1 MTHADVEAAADAI
14 GRSGW
19 GDRRTRLAW
28 STSHPGCRPLV
39 ADADGTIVG
48 TGMATINGSVGWIGT
63 IWVDPAWR
71 GQGLGTALTQTTI
84 EVAQAA
90 GCATLL
96 LVATEAGQPLYERLG
111 FRVQDRYRTMEAAGL
126 ATGDPDERIRPFQ
139 ASDLTAM
146 LVLDGVVTGEDRAHM
161 LTALAG
167 PDTTRCLERPDG
179 TLGGFV
185 IRAPWGGG
193 ATIAP
198 DPEDALAILH
208 ARRLAAGSGKRVRAG
223 VLETNHVGFDRLRH
237 HGWVDAWQAPR
248 LIRGEMPA
256 WRPEAIWGQ
265 FDHAVG

>member
-1 MTHADVEAAADAI
+1 
-14 GRSGW
+14 
-19 GDRRTRLAW
+19 
-28 STSHPGCRPLV
+28 
-39 ADADGTIVG
+39 
-48 TGMATINGSVGWIGT
+48 
-63 IWVDPAWR
+63 
-71 GQGLGTALTQTTI
+71 
-84 EVAQAA
+84 
-90 GCATLL
+90 
-96 LVATEAGQPLYERLG
+96 
-111 FRVQDRYRTMEAAGL
+111 MEATGL

-139 ASDLTAM
+139 PSDLTAM

-161 LTALAG
+161 LAALAA
-167 PDTTRCLERPDG
+167 PDTTRCLVRHDG

-237 HGWVDAWQAPR
+237 HGWVDAWHAPR

-256 WRPEAIWGQ
+256 WQPEAIWGQ